1 MSTTFTQHHI
11 VHAGKEMLAFSC
23 RVPDGWH
30 ITPLPD
36 DEYNFENPTVF
47 VPLLIAMAP
56 YGAVLF
62 TVAARPK
69 FDDGSVQDWAE
80 YLCAQNN
87 LVVSEMHEA
96 RIGRV
101 PCVLCEAT
109 AESELG
115 VMRSRSLFL
124 EDGGRLFNI
133 QALAPREIW
142 PSVEATFSQLLGSFV
157 LDEVKGMSAQIMRE
171 MVAGD
176 RVEFAFVDDVP
187 AVSEEP
193 KGPARKDIEV
203 WTYAEDPPEAP
214 APEPAPTRSK
224 RKRARI
230 KDEES
235 PRPAQREFVSSTY
248 AEAPPE
254 PPTPEPSP
262 TSGEF
267 AGKPGWWRQAVLLE
281 RDNKLEE
288 AEQVIR
294 RALDH
299 IGVYSQIA
307 YLYEERVV
315 RLRNAGDDVLADDA
329 RERAIQWLYA
339 YAGSATSGGE
349 GAALSYERDQR
360 IAALGGSGK

>member
-1 MSTTFTQHHI
+1 MSTPFTQHHI

-30 ITPLPD
+30 ITPLPP
-36 DEYNFENPTVF
+36 DEYDFENPTVF

-69 FDDGSVQDWAE
+69 FDDGTVQDWAE

-87 LVVSEMHEA
+87 LAVSEMHEA
-96 RIGRV
+96 RTGRI

-109 AESELG
+109 AESEMG

-133 QALAPREIW
+133 QALAPRDIW
-142 PSVEATFSQLLGSFV
+142 TSVEETLSQMLGSFV
-157 LDEVKGMSAQIMRE
+157 LDATQGMSAQIMRE
-171 MVAGD
+171 MIAGD
-176 RVEFAFVDDVP
+176 CVEFAFVDDVP
-187 AVSEEP
+187 AVTKEP
-193 KGPARKDIEV
+193 KGTARKDIEV
-203 WTYAEDPPEAP
+203 WTYAEDPPEPLA
-214 APEPAPTRSK
+214 
-224 RKRARI
+224 
-230 KDEES
+230 
-235 PRPAQREFVSSTY
+235 
-248 AEAPPE
+248 
-254 PPTPEPSP
+254 PEPSP
-262 TSGEF
+262 TPDEF
-267 AGKPGWWRQAVLLE
+267 AGQPDWWRKAVLLE
-281 RDNKLEE
+281 RDNKLDE

-307 YLYEERVV
+307 YLYEERVT
-315 RLRNAGDDVLADDA
+315 RLRHAGDDALAEQA
-329 RERAIQWLYA
+329 KERAIHWLHA

-360 IAALGGSGK
+360 IAALGES